1 MRSAVIVATTLLV
14 LAGSNPAVA
23 NPKPDCTS
31 PSSTPEITYCTGL
44 DLEVADAELN
54 RAYQDVIESIRTAIH
69 LNAAQRRDW
78 ERAMG
83 EAQRHWIAFTAKDC
97 GEVTGWEWHQ
107 GTGQGAATL
116 ACRLVKTRTRTEELK
131 ARYGR

>member
-1 MRSAVIVATTLLV
+1 MRLSVIATATLLV
-14 LAGSNPAVA
+14 MAGPDPAVA

-44 DLEVADAELN
+44 YLEAADAELN
-54 RAYQDVIESIRTAIH
+54 RAYQDVITSIRTASH

-78 ERAMG
+78 EQAMG

-107 GTGQGAATL
+107 GTGQGAASL
-116 ACRLVKTRTRTEELK
+116 ACRLMKTQARTEELK
-131 ARYGR
+131 TRYSH